1 MKPSYQPPTL
11 IVLALGILAVLAL
24 QDSSPSQAQGQV
36 QVNAADPAAAEQGTI
51 NLNVRVTGKGFK
63 AGARAQWFVTG
74 TTNPGGVT
82 VNSTTFVSSTE
93 LTANITVADTA
104 VIANFDIQVLNS
116 DGRGGKGT
124 ELFAVTAKG
133 QAVCPAM
140 QPVPTSDT
148 KCYDFIPGCLDST
161 FGSGGFVYTN
171 LAAFNGQTQPQT
183 ASAMAVQ
190 NDGKI
195 VVAATVLTSSS
206 GSDYLVLRYNADG
219 SLDPSFGDPDAVN
232 PPLRLGYALAAITT
246 GNDYAKS
253 VVLQSDGKILIAGS
267 ANGTQEMAAARFSI
281 DGTLDA
287 SFGIGGIGRV
297 SFGRNLS
304 AEANNAA
311 QQSDGKLLLLGRAN
325 NQISFAR
332 LNPNGSLDSNFG
344 SGGKLSVN
352 ASGAKGGTGN
362 GLGLALQR
370 VPAVTGEERIVAAG
384 WSKTSSNANSDWTLM
399 RLRPDGST
407 DTSFGIGGIVK
418 TAFSGFGDVASRV
431 KMDSSSRLVAIGS
444 TNTNSTCGLYVQD
457 GAVVRYTQDGN
468 LDGSF
473 SGGRQIIDVYG
484 GMDLFGAGLSFQADG
499 KILIFGSAHSS
510 DDTVIQLAL
519 IRFNVD
525 GTRDASFGLQGNG
538 VTTFDVTQYNGSGAP
553 VSVQPPD
560 GKIVVMGNLWGTVG
574 RLIAIGRYMP

>member
-1 MKPSYQPPTL
+1 M
-11 IVLALGILAVLAL
+11 
-24 QDSSPSQAQGQV
+24 
-36 QVNAADPAAAEQGTI
+36 
-51 NLNVRVTGKGFK
+51 
-63 AGARAQWFVTG
+63 
-74 TTNPGGVT
+74 
-82 VNSTTFVSSTE
+82 
-93 LTANITVADTA
+93 
-104 VIANFDIQVLNS
+104 
-116 DGRGGKGT
+116 
-124 ELFAVTAKG
+124 
-133 QAVCPAM
+133 
-140 QPVPTSDT
+140 
-148 KCYDFIPGCLDST
+148 
-161 FGSGGFVYTN
+161 
-171 LAAFNGQTQPQT
+171 
-183 ASAMAVQ
+183 
-190 NDGKI
+190 
-195 VVAATVLTSSS
+195 
-206 GSDYLVLRYNADG
+206 
-219 SLDPSFGDPDAVN
+219 
-232 PPLRLGYALAAITT
+232 AAITT

-473 SGGRQIIDVYG
+473 SDGRQIIDVYG